1 MSMRKHLMPEMKEGG
16 VNVTPLIDVVMCL
29 IIFFMLVAKIGVST
43 GAAPMALPT
52 TIFGKK
58 IEALGDTVF
67 VNVTDPALERDK
79 KTGIP
84 LRDDNGK
91 LVYIPSARNLDPIV
105 QASFNENKLDAQ
117 QTIELRTPNG
127 GHPFREQLLTA
138 VNARKKVGK
147 EKEFS
152 VTIRAEKDM
161 AFGKLQLVL
170 AEIAQAGVRNVN
182 YGAKQPPG
190 G

>member
-1 MSMRKHLMPEMKEGG
+1 MAHPRRRRGMPAVHGNE

-52 TIFGKK
+52 TILGSK

-67 VNVTDPALERDK
+67 LNVTDPAFEQDR

-91 LVYIPSARNLDPIV
+91 LVYIPSARNLDPDV
-105 QASFNENKLDAQ
+105 QASFNENKADSQ
-117 QTIELRTPNG
+117 QTIDLRTPSG
-127 GHPFREQLLTA
+127 AHPFRDQLVAAL
-138 VNARKKVGK
+138 NARKKAGK
-147 EKEFS
+147 EKDFS
-152 VTIRAEKDM
+152 VTIRAEKD
-161 AFGKLQLVL
+161 
-170 AEIAQAGVRNVN
+170 
-182 YGAKQPPG
+182 
-190 G
+190 

>member
-1 MSMRKHLMPEMKEGG
+1 MKKHTMPEMKEGG

-52 TIFGKK
+52 TILGSK

-67 VNVTDPALERDK
+67 LNVTDPAFERDR

-91 LVYIPSARNLDPIV
+91 LVYIPSARNLDPVV
-105 QASFNENKLDAQ
+105 QASFNENKADSQ
-117 QTIELRTPNG
+117 QTIDLRTPSG
-127 GHPFREQLLTA
+127 AHPFRDQLVAAL
-138 VNARKKVGK
+138 NARKKAGK
-147 EKEFS
+147 EKDFS

-161 AFGKLQLVL
+161 SFGKLQLVL

-182 YGAKQPPG
+182 YGAKKPAG